1 MNKTPDKLR
10 SVDLFA
16 GCGGLSLGLKQAGFS
31 HVLAV
36 EKSEMAAET
45 FFHNLVKRLETED
58 EWPGYVSDS
67 IDDQFVRGL
76 VVGELQKVLD
86 SNRIFES
93 LREKEIDL
101 VAGGP
106 PCQGFSLAGRR
117 DPSDKRNDLPWQFLE
132 FVERV
137 QPKTVVMENVA
148 GMRQAFRKHGKASP
162 FEELQRALEE
172 TGRGY
177 KVQPMALNAKHFGV
191 AQNRPRVFLV
201 GLRSDLATD
210 NMVFTAE
217 AWDSHRDL
225 DPASGEEMRP
235 TLAPWA
241 THGLPEGTA
250 LIPSWD
256 AISDLAFH
264 KNTNSEFVSPY
275 VKDLNGRVL
284 VPASQALAVAP
295 AKVRRNHVR
304 RKHEERVQD
313 RFRLYHQFSEYK
325 IDPLILT
332 VSADTEMSATQKR
345 EFVTL
350 KISQAQEKFG
360 FDKKIARKLI
370 EDSLRLGTKKHSQR
384 ALNPKQPAPTV
395 VSLPDDFVH
404 PFEARTLTVRELA
417 RFQSFPDSFEFRSKE
432 TTGGPRRKFEVPQYT
447 QVGNAVPPLLAK
459 AIGSHLRAILSQ
471 NQCNT
476 EQDNQLAQSA

>member
-1 MNKTPDKLR
+1 
-10 SVDLFA
+10 
-16 GCGGLSLGLKQAGFS
+16 
-31 HVLAV
+31 
-36 EKSEMAAET
+36 
-45 FFHNLVKRLETED
+45 
-58 EWPGYVSDS
+58 
-67 IDDQFVRGL
+67 
-76 VVGELQKVLD
+76 
-86 SNRIFES
+86 
-93 LREKEIDL
+93 
-101 VAGGP
+101 
-106 PCQGFSLAGRR
+106 
-117 DPSDKRNDLPWQFLE
+117 
-132 FVERV
+132 
-137 QPKTVVMENVA
+137 MENVA